1 MKLGFKL
8 TAFAVLLG
16 FLAASVSCDSENT
29 DLSRGRFVFIS
40 TLFRMP
46 LKEQRK

>member
-1 MKLGFKL
+1 MKLGIKL
-8 TAFAVLLG
+8 TAFAILLG
-16 FLAASVSCDSENT
+16 FLVASVNCDSENT
-29 DLSRGRFVFIS
+29 DLSRGRIVFIL